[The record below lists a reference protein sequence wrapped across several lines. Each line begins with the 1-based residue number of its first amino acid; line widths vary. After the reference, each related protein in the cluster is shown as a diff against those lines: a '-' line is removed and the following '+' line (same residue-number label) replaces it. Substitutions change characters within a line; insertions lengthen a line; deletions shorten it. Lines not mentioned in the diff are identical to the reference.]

1 MEREPTGNKSRV
13 VYQFA
18 VDPGGAIPAFLADVG
33 NRNGV
38 GDVFRAIEKEA
49 QRLKAERAR

>member
-1 MEREPTGNKSRV
+1 MSPRGVGRSHV
-13 VYQFA
+13 IYQFA
-18 VDPGGAIPAFLADVG
+18 VDPGGNIPAFLADIG

-49 QRLKAERAR
+49 RRLQADRTK